1 MIPETRYARG
11 ADGAHIAYQ
20 VLGDGPIDLVLVD
33 QWFSHMDGQWDVAPA
48 AEFRRRLASFSRLIM
63 FDKRGIGLSDPVP
76 IAQLPTL
83 EEWIEDLRTVL
94 DAVGSERAA
103 LIANLGGGL
112 MSIVCAATYPD
123 RISSLILADSFARIR
138 QAPDYPEGEPDDVV
152 EDRLAR
158 IDTEHGRGLLVR
170 LFAPSL
176 ANDTRLLD
184 AWARYERQSASP
196 GTAVA
201 MIRMLYG
208 ADVRS
213 VLPVVRV
220 PTLVIQH
227 TDVRAH
233 QPALGLYLAEHIP
246 AAKLVKLPGPDNL
259 IWAGDPDAV
268 IAEIQEF
275 ITGTRPVIEPDR
287 VLATVMFTDIV
298 DSTARAARLGDRRWR
313 ALLDDHDRL
322 IRAELA
328 RRGGREVKRT
338 GDGFLMTFDGPA
350 RAVRAADAIRQA
362 VAGLGMEVRAGVH
375 TGEIELVDSDVAGV
389 AVHIGARVAALAGA
403 GEILASSTVRDLVA
417 GSSITFLDRGSHVLK
432 GVPGRWRLFAVENA
446 GS

>member
-1 MIPETRYARG
+1 VIPETRYARAG
-11 ADGAHIAYQ
+11 GAHVAYQ
-20 VLGDGPIDLVLVD
+20 VLGNGPTDIVLVD

-76 IAQLPTL
+76 IAQLPTI

-123 RISSLILADSFARIR
+123 RISALIVADGYARIR
-138 QAPDYPEGEPDDVV
+138 RAPDYPEGEPDDAV
-152 EDRLAR
+152 EDRLAK
-158 IDTEHGRGLLVR
+158 IETEHGRGILVKF
-170 LFAPSL
+170 FAPSL
-176 ANDTRLLD
+176 ASDTRLID
-184 AWARYERQSASP
+184 TFARYERQSASP

-201 MIRMLYG
+201 MIKMLYG

-227 TDVRAH
+227 TDVRTH
-233 QPALGLYLAEHIP
+233 PPALGRYIADHIP
-246 AAKLVKLPGPDNL
+246 SAKLVMLPGADNL
-259 IWAGDPDAV
+259 IWAGDQDAV

-275 ITGTRPVIEPDR
+275 ITGVRPIIEPDR

-298 DSTARAARLGDRRWR
+298 DSTARAAHLGDRRWR

-322 IRAELA
+322 IRTELD

-338 GDGFLMTFDGPA
+338 GDGFLLTFDGPA
-350 RAVRAADAIRQA
+350 RAIRAADAIRQA
-362 VAGLGMEVRAGVH
+362 VATLGLDVRAGLH
-375 TGEIELVDSDVAGV
+375 TGEIELLDNDVAGV
-389 AVHIGARVAALAGA
+389 AVHIGARVAGLAGA
-403 GEILASSTVRDLVA
+403 SEILASSTVRDLVA
-417 GSSITFLDRGSHVLK
+417 GSSITFRDRGSHVLK
-432 GVPGRWRLFAVENA
+432 GVPGRWRLFAVEDV

>member
-1 MIPETRYARG
+1 MIPETRYARAG
-11 ADGAHIAYQ
+11 DAHIAYQ
-20 VLGDGPIDLVLVD
+20 VLGAGPIDIVLVD
-33 QWFSHMDGQWDVAPA
+33 QWFSHMDGQWDVTPA

-76 IAQLPTL
+76 ISQLPTI

-103 LIANLGGGL
+103 LVANLGGGL

-123 RISSLILADSFARIR
+123 RITSLIVTDGYARIR
-138 QAPDYPEGEPDDVV
+138 QAPDYPAGEPDEAV
-152 EDRLAR
+152 EDRLAK
-158 IDTEHGRGLLVR
+158 IETEHGRGILVKF
-170 LFAPSL
+170 FAPSL
-176 ANDTRLLD
+176 ASDTRLLD
-184 AWARYERQSASP
+184 AFARYERQSASP
-196 GTAVA
+196 GTAMA
-201 MIRMLYG
+201 MIRMLYDS
-208 ADVRS
+208 DVRS

-220 PTLVIQH
+220 PTLIIQH
-227 TDVRAH
+227 TDVHTHR
-233 QPALGLYLAEHIP
+233 PALGRYLADHIP
-246 AAKLVKLPGPDNL
+246 GAKLLMLPGSDNL
-259 IWAGDPDAV
+259 IWAGDQDAV

-275 ITGTRPVIEPDR
+275 TTGVRPITEPDR

-313 ALLDDHDRL
+313 ALLEDHDRL
-322 IRAELA
+322 VRAELA

-338 GDGFLMTFDGPA
+338 GDGFLLTFDGPA

-362 VAGLGMEVRAGVH
+362 VAGVGLEVRTGLH
-375 TGEIELVDSDVAGV
+375 TGEIELADGDVAGV
-389 AVHIGARVAALAGA
+389 AVHIGARVAGLAGA

-417 GSSITFLDRGSHVLK
+417 GSGITFRDRGSHVLK
-432 GVPGRWRLFAVENA
+432 GVPGRWRLFAVEEA